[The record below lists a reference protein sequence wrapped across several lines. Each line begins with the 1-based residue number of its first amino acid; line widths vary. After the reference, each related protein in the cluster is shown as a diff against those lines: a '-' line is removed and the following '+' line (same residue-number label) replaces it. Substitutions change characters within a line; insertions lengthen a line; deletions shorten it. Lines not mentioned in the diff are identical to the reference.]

1 MAEEKYFL
9 VEVTETLQRTVK
21 VKAETS
27 GDAERIAMQARKE
40 CMVVLDAENLTDV
53 SYSTTETA
61 EDNND
66 SYYNAALVE
75 YDDGNV
81 YWETNDKL
89 NEHIDEDGFCD
100 YDYESTEPVRGCKD
114 CPPDECTGH
123 CMSCWYRPV

>member
-21 VKAETS
+21 VKAETPE
-27 GDAERIAMQARKE
+27 DAERIAKQGYSE
-40 CMVVLDAENLTDV
+40 CLIELDAEDLTDV
-53 SYSTTETA
+53 SYLTTEIT

-66 SYYNAALVE
+66 SYYDATLVE
-75 YDDGNV
+75 SDDGDV
-81 YWETNDKL
+81 YWKTN
-89 NEHIDEDGFCD
+89 NESNEYTDEYDFGD
-100 YDYESTEPVRGCKD
+100 YDYESTEPTRSCAD